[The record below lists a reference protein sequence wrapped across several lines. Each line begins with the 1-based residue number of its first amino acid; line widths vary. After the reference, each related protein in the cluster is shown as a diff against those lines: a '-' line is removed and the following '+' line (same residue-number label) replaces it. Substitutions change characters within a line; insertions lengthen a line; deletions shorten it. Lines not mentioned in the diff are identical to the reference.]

1 MKKFL
6 FCFLAACVV
15 LLLASLISPA
25 FAHRGNTD
33 SQGGHWDHSTGEY
46 HYHHGYGPH
55 QHTDLDG
62 DGVLDCPYDFK
73 DKTNHSSASTRSSG
87 STYRSTFTPKPA
99 PKPTPTPVK
108 KPKLRFIDVVG
119 IIARFALAGFAL
131 FMFIGLPI
139 EEARKRKKDREM
151 WEKKRMEEEA
161 ERKRL
166 AAEKAEQEKL
176 AVEAE
181 RRKFLAEKAE
191 YTKLYGNVSTA
202 VAAGAYEDCY
212 LDENGLPAT
221 ALNLGDELWGHEFTF
236 YVTYAG
242 KRYHTRTC
250 KVIIGHDVF
259 QKNAY
264 TLAPIVSKYGTHQKY
279 LPCPYCDPVLPD
291 MQWVSKYKE
300 IKAIREKYDIPE
312 PEN

>member
-6 FCFLAACVV
+6 FGFLTACVV

-33 SQGGHWDHSTGEY
+33 SQGGHWDYSTGEY

-62 DGVLDCPYDFK
+62 DGYLDCPYDFK
-73 DKTNHSSASTRSSG
+73 DKTNHSSGSSSSSG
-87 STYRSTFTPKPA
+87 STHHTYVT
-99 PKPTPTPVK
+99 PKPTPRPDPVK
-108 KPKLRFIDVVG
+108 KPGLKFGDVVG
-119 IIARFALAGFAL
+119 LIVQFTMGGFAL
-131 FMFIGLPI
+131 LMFIGLPI

-176 AVEAE
+176 AAEAE

-202 VAAGAYEDCY
+202 VAAGAHEDCY

-221 ALNLGDELWGHEFTF
+221 TLNLGDELWGHEFTF
-236 YVTYAG
+236 YATYAG

-250 KVIIGHDVF
+250 KVIIGHDVC

-264 TLAPIVSKYGTHQKY
+264 ALAPIVSKYGTRQKY
-279 LPCPYCDPVLPD
+279 LPCPYCKPVLPD

-300 IKAIREKYDIPE
+300 IVEIKEKYDIT
-312 PEN
+312 